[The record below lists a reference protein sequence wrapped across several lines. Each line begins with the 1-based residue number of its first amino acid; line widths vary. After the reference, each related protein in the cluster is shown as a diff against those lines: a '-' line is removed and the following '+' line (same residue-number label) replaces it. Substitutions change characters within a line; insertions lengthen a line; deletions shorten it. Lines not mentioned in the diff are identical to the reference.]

1 MSIIATPIPYHY
13 VSPVHLEILKETRSE
28 TRTSDSNGMIFYYK
42 RLILTA
48 RPPASRPGLLQS
60 RGRDVL
66 VRGEREEKASR
77 KGGRVSRVTL
87 VGPWA
92 TAPRRPS
99 VPLPGRVPRPY
110 RRLRRRPRSTRL
122 PPRRWHRAVPSS
134 TRRHRRRRRR
144 SRRG

>member
-66 VRGEREEKASR
+66 VRGEMEESKQKGR
-77 KGGRVSRVTL
+77 KGQSRNSCWSL
-87 VGPWA
+87 GDC
-92 TAPRRPS
+92 
-99 VPLPGRVPRPY
+99 
-110 RRLRRRPRSTRL
+110 
-122 PPRRWHRAVPSS
+122 SS
-134 TRRHRRRRRR
+134 TAICSS
-144 SRRG
+144 SRTSSATVSPSPSQASEYASSTTPLAPGSPQ